1 MRGLIDGL
9 PEWFTRFI
17 IAYFIK
23 YLACLSVL
31 QTSPFFADFFMLEN
45 LRVIYLFFVISTDLK
60 NIFTI
65 FVLCAPTL
73 FYSMTNVYKIIIK

>member
-23 YLACLSVL
+23 YLAGLSVL

-60 NIFTI
+60 IYFYN
-65 FVLCAPTL
+65 LCALRTNAFL
-73 FYSMTNVYKIIIK
+73 FNDKRIQDYY